1 MKNNAHS
8 EQFFNVAMDW
18 KATTCH
24 RTFLEYLCLSPS
36 YELARKHNA
45 KSGLSDKDKL
55 RVPSDFDKV
64 LATYDLLG
72 DIRKLSFEGLFAKC
86 GREVFGDLFTEPR
99 VQEVIKIPADVDI
112 SQYLDS
118 TLWRNQQNF
127 LSNIRQLEGQPPAV
141 LLHLP
146 LNISKAETMRQLEAL
161 VDGSKTLL
169 FKSNKNIVEPKI
181 RLSTKRVRM
190 GALINGLRLIRAKAF
205 NPNLEQWKLGAITN
219 LSKTHSARAQK
230 NLDHYSKGDDDKFA
244 RSMMYRIT
252 HRALK
257 KAEYTAEN
265 AARGNFPLY
274 SKIDTVDFDYK
285 EVRRMTEVRIRGL
298 LALYPP
304 PPPDEPDDLIY
315 ESYCASVEDFS
326 YLQS

>member
-1 MKNNAHS
+1 MKKNAHL

-24 RTFLEYLCLSPS
+24 RIFLEYLCLSPS

-45 KSGLSDKDKL
+45 KGGLSVKDKL

-72 DIRKLSFEGLFAKC
+72 DVRKLSFEGLLAKC
-86 GREVFGDLFTEPR
+86 GREVFGDLFAEPR
-99 VQEVIKIPADVDI
+99 VHEVIKIPADVDI

-118 TLWRNQQNF
+118 TLWRNQQTF

-169 FKSNKNIVEPKI
+169 FKSNKNVVEPKI
-181 RLSTKRVRM
+181 RLATKRVRM
-190 GALINGLRLIRAKAF
+190 SALINGLRLIRAKALH
-205 NPNLEQWKLGAITN
+205 PDLEQWKLGAMTN
-219 LSKTHSARAQK
+219 LSRTHSARAQK

-285 EVRRMTEVRIRGL
+285 EVRRMTEVRKRGL
-298 LALYPP
+298 LALHP
-304 PPPDEPDDLIY
+304 EPEDADDLIY
-315 ESYCASVEDFS
+315 ESYCASIEDFS
-326 YLQS
+326 YLET